1 MATVGQLHVEPNVSN
16 VVPERV
22 VHSLDLR
29 HQEDS
34 VRNEASSWL
43 AQRADELVTAR
54 RLACAWE
61 TLQVN
66 EAKRCDAELSR
77 RLLNAVETV
86 TDSARQLP
94 SGAGHDAAILAML
107 FPVAMLFVRCRD
119 GLSHH
124 PDEFV
129 SLEDIRAALQAT
141 VEFLSSWE
149 SI

>member
-1 MATVGQLHVEPNVSN
+1 
-16 VVPERV
+16 V
-22 VHSLDLR
+22 VHSLDVR

-43 AQRADELVTAR
+43 AQRAARLATDR
-54 RLACAWE
+54 RLGFAWE
-61 TLQVN
+61 TLQVT
-66 EAKRCDAELSR
+66 EAKKCDSNLSR
-77 RLLNAVETV
+77 RLLGAVETV
-86 TDSARQLP
+86 TGSARQLP
-94 SGAGHDAAILAML
+94 SGAGHDAAILALL

-129 SLEDIRAALQAT
+129 SLKDIRAALEVT
-141 VEFLSSWE
+141 VALLSSWE